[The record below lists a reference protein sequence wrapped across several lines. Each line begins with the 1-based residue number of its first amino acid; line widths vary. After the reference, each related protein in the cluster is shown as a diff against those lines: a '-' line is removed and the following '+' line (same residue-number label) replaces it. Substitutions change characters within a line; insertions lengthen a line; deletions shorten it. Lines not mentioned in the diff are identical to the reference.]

1 MTSWAIN
8 LALLN
13 KKKIEI
19 IPSNFSDHNVVKLDV
34 NYRKKTTQTTD
45 IWRVNITL
53 LNNQQVTAEIKKY
66 IQKCIEMNQNEN
78 TSTQNLWDS
87 VKAVLRGRFIAIQ
100 A

>member
-1 MTSWAIN
+1 MN

-53 LNNQQVTAEIKKY
+53 LKNQQITEIKKR
-66 IQKCIEMNQNEN
+66 NQNMHRNE
-78 TSTQNLWDS
+78 
-87 VKAVLRGRFIAIQ
+87 
-100 A
+100 